1 MKSSTFVR
9 NSTINSNT
17 PISKEIRKVESRNED
32 EITIQP
38 REKKEIRKNFRV
50 PETNYLNFNV
60 LPD

>member
-1 MKSSTFVR
+1 MKSSSFVR

-17 PISKEIRKVESRNED
+17 PINKEIRKVESRNED

-38 REKKEIRKNFRV
+38 KEKPPIRKNFRI

-60 LPD
+60 LPE